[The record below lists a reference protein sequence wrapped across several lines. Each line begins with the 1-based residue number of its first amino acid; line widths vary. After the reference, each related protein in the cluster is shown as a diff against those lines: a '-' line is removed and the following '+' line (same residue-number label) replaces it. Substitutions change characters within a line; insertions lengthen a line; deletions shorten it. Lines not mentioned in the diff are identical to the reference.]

1 MHKKYDVV
9 NYGVAAATWSFPLS
23 WIQVRPDIQEFVGN
37 RPDNARFFVILPR
50 FLRFSAC
57 SERYWAV
64 CQTQCYKVTRINT
77 GTPILYGIY
86 PDFCPDSTRNL
97 PGFSQKKSSEF
108 FTKMSSDEEL
118 ITLHFNHT
126 RNHWNNT
133 VYTLYLDALYGVLM
147 QCVLLYCD
155 FVTILSRFTLFCS
168 DLRCF
173 FCDLRCFV
181 ATTWLFRPFPLTFT
195 HFFCRI
201 LSWQTFTRFL

>member
-23 WIQVRPDIQEFVGN
+23 WIKVRPDIQEFVGN

-97 PGFSQKKSSEF
+97 PGFLQKIVRIFYKNELGWRISNTALESHKKSLEQHCVHTVSVPWC
-108 FTKMSSDEEL
+108 
-118 ITLHFNHT
+118 TLWCFDAICA
-126 RNHWNNT
+126 
-133 VYTLYLDALYGVLM
+133 TLL
-147 QCVLLYCD
+147 
-155 FVTILSRFTLFCS
+155 RFCYH
-168 DLRCF
+168 
-173 FCDLRCFV
+173 FV
-181 ATTWLFRPFPLTFT
+181 AIYAVL
-195 HFFCRI
+195 
-201 LSWQTFTRFL
+201 